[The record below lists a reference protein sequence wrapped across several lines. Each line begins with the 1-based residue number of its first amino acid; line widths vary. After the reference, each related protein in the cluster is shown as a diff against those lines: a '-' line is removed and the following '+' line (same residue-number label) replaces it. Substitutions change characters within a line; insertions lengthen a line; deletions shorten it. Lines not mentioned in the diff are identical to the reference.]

1 MHLARVDKW
10 GEAPEYIEAPAPA
23 APSPDSNEVHI
34 KVLATGLH
42 RLVRSRADGTHF
54 SAKGP
59 PHVPGVDGVGTTP
72 DGKTVYFSTFA
83 NGALGGSYCDVVNV
97 SKAALT
103 PVPDGADNVQIAA
116 YVNPGMASFMAIKT
130 RTENLPPNFTV
141 LILGATTASGT
152 VAISLVRQLGAGK
165 VIGAARN
172 AQALATL
179 GLDGSVVLKDVATET
194 DYSQVGPVDVILDFL
209 YGPHAAHILK
219 TINVSRPLQYV
230 QIGTMAAL
238 EISLPGELLRSK
250 NITLRGAAPGSYS
263 LAEMARE
270 IPLLIGA
277 LKAIE
282 PHKVRVV
289 PLSQIESVWGEKE
302 KERVVFVP

>member
-1 MHLARVDKW
+1 MHTARVEKW
-10 GEAPEYIEAPAPA
+10 CEAPKYIEVPTP
-23 APSPDSNEVHI
+23 PVPNPESNEVQI
-34 KVLATGLH
+34 KVLAAGLH

-72 DGKTVYFSTFA
+72 DGKTVYVSTFA
-83 NGALGGSYCDVVNV
+83 GGALGGSFCEVVNV
-97 SKAALT
+97 PKSALT

-141 LILGATTASGT
+141 LILGATTASGG
-152 VAISLVRQLGAGK
+152 VAISLVRRLGAGK
-165 VIGAARN
+165 VIGVARN
-172 AQALATL
+172 AQALAAL
-179 GLDGSVVLKDVATET
+179 GVDDSVVLKDAATET
-194 DYSQVGPVDVILDFL
+194 DYSQVGPVDVVLDFL
-209 YGPHAAHILK
+209 YGPHAEHFLK

-230 QIGTMAAL
+230 QIGTLAAP
-238 EISLPGELLRSK
+238 EISLPGELLRAK

-263 LAEMARE
+263 LADMARE
-270 IPLLIGA
+270 MPLLIGA

-289 PLSQIESVWGEKE
+289 PLSQVESVWNEKE